1 MVSRLVSS
9 TCVSSTCVTPT
20 PPPARTIPT
29 EPARRTLTVVRWE
42 REKEEMEVTG
52 DVPSITTQD
61 EASRA
66 SVSLPGEQP
75 PASLSLSQIVVSE
88 LGCTEAGLG
97 WAWLGLPVRPSDHT
111 VQLTSPLLSS
121 PPSTDLVLSMEK
133 LNRLTGSCFPNE
145 NEFDFN
151 TKHLTGSLVISPC
164 PQQLQERTAGNC
176 FMFYLCVLCALC
188 YLDWKSFIIELL
200 NLIQTL
206 YYVGLR
212 FLLLRTIHQVYP
224 SSLVT
229 TERKMLSYLKENP
242 SLSERILISYEI
254 KPPPT
259 HKGQH
264 IEY

>member
-1 MVSRLVSS
+1 MCFLYLCYPHSS
-9 TCVSSTCVTPT
+9 TSKDHPYRTCKKNSDCGSLGAREGGDGGDGRCAIHHNTRRGIKGICF
-20 PPPARTIPT
+20 PPRWAATSQSQSQSDCCQWARLYWG
-29 EPARRTLTVVRWE
+29 R
-42 REKEEMEVTG
+42 
-52 DVPSITTQD
+52 
-61 EASRA
+61 
-66 SVSLPGEQP
+66 
-75 PASLSLSQIVVSE
+75 
-88 LGCTEAGLG
+88 AGLG
-97 WAWLGLPVRPSDHT
+97 LAGPASEAFRPYSSAD
-111 VQLTSPLLSS
+111 LSSPLLSS
-121 PPSTDLVLSMEK
+121 PPSTDLVLSTEK